1 MSTPLTIH
9 RGSLLLV
16 ELGDALRAHRTD
28 EALHSYEIR
37 PLIESAAADGAV
49 LLENKPQRL
58 LLFHPQH
65 QPLLSMA
72 RGVLAL
78 CARIR
83 NADAQRH
90 ALAARLLLG
99 YGPVQLQGNRA
110 LGDWTHR
117 MNGSMAHV
125 PAHSIAALSDFVE
138 TCPPEALTEP
148 AKSLRPG
155 LFLLQTTDTSVVET
169 QLSSR
174 LSGAGQGIFTSLT
187 LRLRGEARTI
197 QAVDCP
203 ILLGRDQNCTIQLS
217 SPTASRVHGRI
228 DYQQGRFF
236 YVDDSRNG
244 SYILTNEGEE
254 LRVNHDRLVLV
265 GSGAISPGAPI
276 SEQKGEVL
284 RFVAH
289 SQKLGMQG
297 DSEDHDQAGDTRP
310 MRRS

>member
-1 MSTPLTIH
+1 MSTPLTVH

-16 ELGDALRAHRTD
+16 MLGDALRAHRTD
-28 EALHSYEIR
+28 EALHGYELR
-37 PLIESAAADGAV
+37 PLLESAQAEGAV

-65 QPLLSMA
+65 LPLLNMA
-72 RGVLAL
+72 RDVLAL

-83 NADAQRH
+83 NSDAQRH

-99 YGPVQLQGNRA
+99 YGSVQLQANRA

-117 MNGSMAHV
+117 MNGLMAHV
-125 PAHSIAALSDFVE
+125 PAHSIAALSEFIE
-138 TCPPEALTEP
+138 TCPPEALKEP

-174 LSGAGQGIFTSLT
+174 LSAADQGIFTSLT

-197 QAVDCP
+197 QAGDCP
-203 ILLGRDQNCTIQLS
+203 VLLGRDQSCTIQLS

-228 DYQQGRFF
+228 DYQQGRFY

-244 SYILTNEGEE
+244 SYILTSEGEE
-254 LRVNHDRLVLV
+254 LRVSRDRLVLV

-284 RFVAH
+284 RFNAH
-289 SQKLGMQG
+289 SQRLGMQG
-297 DSEDHDQAGDTRP
+297 ESDDHDQVGDTRP
-310 MRRS
+310 LRR